1 MFRYTRLP
9 KAGAVGKRIE
19 RRGFREM
26 KRKIFLNTALIFGV
40 AGLLGCGGGANSN
53 MNANMNNS
61 MNRNTAN
68 STATN
73 LNVNNNTA
81 VVVNNNAL
89 NSNVTGEV
97 EGGSFNY
104 MKTAAQGGMFEVEVG
119 KLAASKAQN
128 PEVKSFGQKM
138 VADHGKIADDLK
150 SVAAKKKATLP
161 TEISAEQREMIDKLS
176 KLSGA
181 DFDKEYVE
189 MMVEDHED
197 DQEAFQAQADSGNDA
212 DVKAFAARHLPTIKG
227 HLEMIKNIQSKMK

>member
-1 MFRYTRLP
+1 
-9 KAGAVGKRIE
+9 
-19 RRGFREM
+19 M
-26 KRKIFLNTALIFGV
+26 KKQILLNTTLILGI
-40 AGLLGCGGGANSN
+40 AGLIGCGGGTA
-53 MNANMNNS
+53 NNS
-61 MNRNTAN
+61 TVNNTMNRNTAN

-73 LNVNNNTA
+73 LNINNNTA
-81 VVVNNNAL
+81 AVVNNNAL

-104 MKTAAQGGMFEVEVG
+104 MKTAAQGGMFEIEVG

-128 PEVKSFGQKM
+128 AEVKSFGQKM
-138 VADHGKIADDLK
+138 VTDHGKIGDDLK

-161 TEISAEQREMIDKLS
+161 TEITAEQRETIDKLS

-181 DFDKEYVE
+181 DFDKEYVD

-197 DQEAFQAQADSGNDA
+197 DQDAFQTQADSGNDA
-212 DVKAFAARHLPTIKG
+212 DVKAFAARNLPTIKA